1 MCIAKEIKME
11 DLLKQAEEKMKKT
24 LESLGNQ
31 YIKTRTGRASASV
44 LDDIKV
50 NYYGTLTPV
59 KQLGNI
65 NIPEPRMIIFQPW
78 DKTTLSE
85 IEKAILAANLG
96 ITPES
101 DGNIIRLPFP
111 QLTEDKRKDIVKTV
125 KKQAEEAK
133 VACRNIRRDY
143 NEVIKKDKKNS
154 EITEDEEK
162 RLLDEV
168 QKITD
173 KWIEKIDE
181 LANQKEKDIMDI

>member
-1 MCIAKEIKME
+1 ME

-111 QLTEDKRKDIVKTV
+111 Q
-125 KKQAEEAK
+125 
-133 VACRNIRRDY
+133 
-143 NEVIKKDKKNS
+143 
-154 EITEDEEK
+154 
-162 RLLDEV
+162 
-168 QKITD
+168 
-173 KWIEKIDE
+173 
-181 LANQKEKDIMDI
+181 

>member
-1 MCIAKEIKME
+1 ME

>member
-1 MCIAKEIKME
+1 
-11 DLLKQAEEKMKKT
+11 
-24 LESLGNQ
+24 
-31 YIKTRTGRASASV
+31 
-44 LDDIKV
+44 
-50 NYYGTLTPV
+50 
-59 KQLGNI
+59 
-65 NIPEPRMIIFQPW
+65 
-78 DKTTLSE
+78 
-85 IEKAILAANLG
+85 LG